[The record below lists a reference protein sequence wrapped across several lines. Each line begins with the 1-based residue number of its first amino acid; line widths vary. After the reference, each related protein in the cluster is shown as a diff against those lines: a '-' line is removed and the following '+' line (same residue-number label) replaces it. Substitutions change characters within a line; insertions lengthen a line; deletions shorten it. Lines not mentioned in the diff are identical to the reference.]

1 MQTCGS
7 PVVEWMSQ
15 RNFRLN
21 PGQPESFERKRFE
34 KRRTSCERM
43 HRRTN
48 VMLKRFGKAGR
59 LCGRSAIVF
68 SDAKLSYETPQH
80 HVASVARERSRSL
93 VCISR
98 PAKASTDR
106 RRPAASRPKLGGS
119 RLALL

>member
-43 HRRTN
+43 RRRTN
-48 VMLKRFGKAGR
+48 VMHKSWNR
-59 LCGRSAIVF
+59 
-68 SDAKLSYETPQH
+68 KLRR
-80 HVASVARERSRSL
+80 ARAPADRGVGFEDENR
-93 VCISR
+93 ISR
-98 PAKASTDR
+98 ARQRDR
-106 RRPAASRPKLGGS
+106 GGEAIGP
-119 RLALL
+119 RAYNDCIIFDRHK